1 MELMGDGLIAF
12 LAAVGVSAILWL
24 LAETLLRRHSPVAEA
39 VLVLPVRGDGAT
51 LERALHLTMEQRATG
66 ETPILLADC
75 GLDETGLRLAQG
87 LTQRYSRVQLC
98 PAEELEN
105 YLMCHCMCHI
115 RRLRLQVWD
124 HQTGALYHLPKIYNQ
139 QKHQS

>member
-12 LAAVGVSAILWL
+12 LAAVGVSTILWL
-24 LAETLLRRHSPVAEA
+24 LAETLLRRYRPVAEA

-75 GLDETGLRLAQG
+75 GLDETGLRLAQS

-105 YLMCHCMCHI
+105 YL
-115 RRLRLQVWD
+115 
-124 HQTGALYHLPKIYNQ
+124 K
-139 QKHQS
+139 

>member
-12 LAAVGVSAILWL
+12 LAAVGVSTILWL

-105 YLMCHCMCHI
+105 YLK
-115 RRLRLQVWD
+115 RG
-124 HQTGALYHLPKIYNQ
+124 TSYG
-139 QKHQS
+139 

>member
-12 LAAVGVSAILWL
+12 LAAVGVSTILWL
-24 LAETLLRRHSPVAEA
+24 LAETLLRRHRPVAEA

-75 GLDETGLRLAQG
+75 GLDETGLRLAQS

-105 YLMCHCMCHI
+105 DL
-115 RRLRLQVWD
+115 
-124 HQTGALYHLPKIYNQ
+124 K
-139 QKHQS
+139 

>member
-12 LAAVGVSAILWL
+12 LAAVGVSTILWL
-24 LAETLLRRHSPVAEA
+24 LAETLLRRHSPAAEA

-51 LERALHLTMEQRATG
+51 LERALRLTMEQRATG
-66 ETPILLADC
+66 ETPILADC
-75 GLDETGLRLAQG
+75 GLDETGLRLAQS

-105 YLMCHCMCHI
+105 YL
-115 RRLRLQVWD
+115 
-124 HQTGALYHLPKIYNQ
+124 K
-139 QKHQS
+139 

>member
-12 LAAVGVSAILWL
+12 LAAVGVSTILWL

-66 ETPILLADC
+66 EAPILLADC
-75 GLDETGLRLAQG
+75 GLDETGLRLAQS

-105 YLMCHCMCHI
+105 YL
-115 RRLRLQVWD
+115 
-124 HQTGALYHLPKIYNQ
+124 K
-139 QKHQS
+139 

>member
-1 MELMGDGLIAF
+1 MISWHRDTCPPVFCIQWDEVMALMGDGLIAF
-12 LAAVGVSAILWL
+12 LAAVGVSTILWL
-24 LAETLLRRHSPVAEA
+24 LAETLLRRHRPVAEA
-39 VLVLPVRGDGAT
+39 ILVLPVRGDGAT
-51 LERALHLTMEQRATG
+51 LERALRLTMEQRTTG

-105 YLMCHCMCHI
+105 YL
-115 RRLRLQVWD
+115 
-124 HQTGALYHLPKIYNQ
+124 K
-139 QKHQS
+139 

>member
-12 LAAVGVSAILWL
+12 LAAVGVSTILWL
-24 LAETLLRRHSPVAEA
+24 LAETLLHRHRPVAEA
-39 VLVLPVRGDGAT
+39 ILVLPVRGDGAT
-51 LERALHLTMEQRATG
+51 LERALRLTMEQRTTG
-66 ETPILLADC
+66 EPPILLADC

-105 YLMCHCMCHI
+105 YL
-115 RRLRLQVWD
+115 
-124 HQTGALYHLPKIYNQ
+124 K
-139 QKHQS
+139 

>member
-1 MELMGDGLIAF
+1 MKLMGDGLIAF
-12 LAAVGVSAILWL
+12 LAAVGVSTILWL

-51 LERALHLTMEQRATG
+51 LERALHLTMEQRAIG

-75 GLDETGLRLAQG
+75 GLDETGLRLAQS

-105 YLMCHCMCHI
+105 YL
-115 RRLRLQVWD
+115 
-124 HQTGALYHLPKIYNQ
+124 K
-139 QKHQS
+139 

>member
-12 LAAVGVSAILWL
+12 LAAVGVSTILWL
-24 LAETLLRRHSPVAEA
+24 LAETLLRRHRPVAEA
-39 VLVLPVRGDGAT
+39 ILVLPVRGDGAT
-51 LERALHLTMEQRATG
+51 LERALRLAMEQRTTG

-105 YLMCHCMCHI
+105 YL
-115 RRLRLQVWD
+115 
-124 HQTGALYHLPKIYNQ
+124 K
-139 QKHQS
+139 

>member
-12 LAAVGVSAILWL
+12 LAAVGVSTILWL
-24 LAETLLRRHSPVAEA
+24 LAET

-75 GLDETGLRLAQG
+75 GLDETGLRLAQS

-105 YLMCHCMCHI
+105 YL
-115 RRLRLQVWD
+115 
-124 HQTGALYHLPKIYNQ
+124 K
-139 QKHQS
+139 

>member
-12 LAAVGVSAILWL
+12 LAAVGVSTILWL
-24 LAETLLRRHSPVAEA
+24 LAETLLHRHRPVAEA

-75 GLDETGLRLAQG
+75 GLDETGLRLAQS

-105 YLMCHCMCHI
+105 YL
-115 RRLRLQVWD
+115 
-124 HQTGALYHLPKIYNQ
+124 K
-139 QKHQS
+139 

>member
-1 MELMGDGLIAF
+1 MKLMGDGLIAF
-12 LAAVGVSAILWL
+12 LAAVGVSTILWL

-66 ETPILLADC
+66 EPPILLADC
-75 GLDETGLRLAQG
+75 GLDETGLRLAQS

-105 YLMCHCMCHI
+105 YL
-115 RRLRLQVWD
+115 
-124 HQTGALYHLPKIYNQ
+124 K
-139 QKHQS
+139 

>member
-1 MELMGDGLIAF
+1 MKLMGDGLIAF
-12 LAAVGVSAILWL
+12 LAAVGVSTILWL

-51 LERALHLTMEQRATG
+51 LERALHLTMDQRATG

-75 GLDETGLRLAQG
+75 GLDETGLRLAQS

-98 PAEELEN
+98 PAEKLEN
-105 YLMCHCMCHI
+105 YL
-115 RRLRLQVWD
+115 
-124 HQTGALYHLPKIYNQ
+124 K
-139 QKHQS
+139 

>member
-1 MELMGDGLIAF
+1 MPPDR
-12 LAAVGVSAILWL
+12 WYP
-24 LAETLLRRHSPVAEA
+24 LRRRFPLPHRHSHS
-39 VLVLPVRGDGAT
+39 RGDGAT

-105 YLMCHCMCHI
+105 YL
-115 RRLRLQVWD
+115 
-124 HQTGALYHLPKIYNQ
+124 K
-139 QKHQS
+139 

>member
-12 LAAVGVSAILWL
+12 LAAVGVSTILWL
-24 LAETLLRRHSPVAEA
+24 LAETLLRRHRPVAEA

-75 GLDETGLRLAQG
+75 GLDETGLRLAQS

-105 YLMCHCMCHI
+105 YL
-115 RRLRLQVWD
+115 
-124 HQTGALYHLPKIYNQ
+124 K
-139 QKHQS
+139 

>member
-1 MELMGDGLIAF
+1 MELMGDGHIAF
-12 LAAVGVSAILWL
+12 LAAVGVSTILWL
-24 LAETLLRRHSPVAEA
+24 LAETLLRRHRPVAEA

-75 GLDETGLRLAQG
+75 GLDETGLRLAQS

-105 YLMCHCMCHI
+105 YL
-115 RRLRLQVWD
+115 
-124 HQTGALYHLPKIYNQ
+124 K
-139 QKHQS
+139 

>member
-1 MELMGDGLIAF
+1 MGLMGDGLIAF
-12 LAAVGVSAILWL
+12 LAAVGVSTILWL
-24 LAETLLRRHSPVAEA
+24 LAETLLRRHRPVAEA

-75 GLDETGLRLAQG
+75 GLDETGLRLAQS

-105 YLMCHCMCHI
+105 YL
-115 RRLRLQVWD
+115 
-124 HQTGALYHLPKIYNQ
+124 K
-139 QKHQS
+139 

>member
-12 LAAVGVSAILWL
+12 LAAGGVSTILWL
-24 LAETLLRRHSPVAEA
+24 LAETLLRRHSPAAEA
-39 VLVLPVRGDGAT
+39 VLVLPGRGDGAT

-75 GLDETGLRLAQG
+75 GLDETGLRLAQS

-105 YLMCHCMCHI
+105 YL
-115 RRLRLQVWD
+115 
-124 HQTGALYHLPKIYNQ
+124 K
-139 QKHQS
+139 

>member
-1 MELMGDGLIAF
+1 MKLMGDGLIAF
-12 LAAVGVSAILWL
+12 LAAVGVSTILWL

-51 LERALHLTMEQRATG
+51 LERALHLTMEQRVTG
-66 ETPILLADC
+66 ETPILMADC
-75 GLDETGLRLAQG
+75 GLDETGLRLAQS

-105 YLMCHCMCHI
+105 YL
-115 RRLRLQVWD
+115 
-124 HQTGALYHLPKIYNQ
+124 K
-139 QKHQS
+139 

>member
-12 LAAVGVSAILWL
+12 LAAVGVSTILWL

-51 LERALHLTMEQRATG
+51 LERALRLTMEQRATG

-75 GLDETGLRLAQG
+75 GLDETGLRLAQS
-87 LTQRYSRVQLC
+87 LTRRYSRVQLC

-105 YLMCHCMCHI
+105 YL
-115 RRLRLQVWD
+115 
-124 HQTGALYHLPKIYNQ
+124 K
-139 QKHQS
+139 

>member
-12 LAAVGVSAILWL
+12 LAAVGVSTILWL
-24 LAETLLRRHSPVAEA
+24 LAETLLRRHRPVAEA

-75 GLDETGLRLAQG
+75 GLDETGLRLAQR
-87 LTQRYSRVQLC
+87 LPQRYSRVQLC

-105 YLMCHCMCHI
+105 YL
-115 RRLRLQVWD
+115 
-124 HQTGALYHLPKIYNQ
+124 K
-139 QKHQS
+139 

>member
-12 LAAVGVSAILWL
+12 LAAVGVSTILWL

-39 VLVLPVRGDGAT
+39 VLVLPVQGDGAT
-51 LERALHLTMEQRATG
+51 LERALHLPMEQRATG

-75 GLDETGLRLAQG
+75 GLDETGLRLAQS

-105 YLMCHCMCHI
+105 YL
-115 RRLRLQVWD
+115 
-124 HQTGALYHLPKIYNQ
+124 K
-139 QKHQS
+139 

>member
-12 LAAVGVSAILWL
+12 LAAVGVSTILWL
-24 LAETLLRRHSPVAEA
+24 LAETLLRRHRPVAEA

-75 GLDETGLRLAQG
+75 GLDETGLRLAQS
-87 LTQRYSRVQLC
+87 LTHSVQ
-98 PAEELEN
+98 P
-105 YLMCHCMCHI
+105 
-115 RRLRLQVWD
+115 V
-124 HQTGALYHLPKIYNQ
+124 GACTVGQ
-139 QKHQS
+139 G

>member
-1 MELMGDGLIAF
+1 MKLMGDGLIAF
-12 LAAVGVSAILWL
+12 LAAVGVSTILWL

-75 GLDETGLRLAQG
+75 GLDETGLRLAQS

-105 YLMCHCMCHI
+105 YL
-115 RRLRLQVWD
+115 QGG
-124 HQTGALYHLPKIYNQ
+124 TSYG
-139 QKHQS
+139 

>member
-1 MELMGDGLIAF
+1 MWPQLRKEALKGYAIRLMSTPCLKSRELMRPAKPSS
-12 LAAVGVSAILWL
+12 VPVSV
-24 LAETLLRRHSPVAEA
+24 AETLLRRHSPVAEA

-75 GLDETGLRLAQG
+75 GLDETGLRLAQS

-105 YLMCHCMCHI
+105 YL
-115 RRLRLQVWD
+115 
-124 HQTGALYHLPKIYNQ
+124 K
-139 QKHQS
+139 

>member
-12 LAAVGVSAILWL
+12 LAAVGVSTILWL

-51 LERALHLTMEQRATG
+51 LERALHLTMEQRTTG
-66 ETPILLADC
+66 ETPIL
-75 GLDETGLRLAQG
+75 RLAQS

-105 YLMCHCMCHI
+105 YL
-115 RRLRLQVWD
+115 
-124 HQTGALYHLPKIYNQ
+124 K
-139 QKHQS
+139 

>member
-12 LAAVGVSAILWL
+12 LAAVGVSTILWL
-24 LAETLLRRHSPVAEA
+24 LAETLLRRHRPVAEA
-39 VLVLPVRGDGAT
+39 ILVLPVRGDGAT

-75 GLDETGLRLAQG
+75 GLDETGLRLAQS

-98 PAEELEN
+98 PAEELKN
-105 YLMCHCMCHI
+105 YL
-115 RRLRLQVWD
+115 
-124 HQTGALYHLPKIYNQ
+124 K
-139 QKHQS
+139 

>member
-1 MELMGDGLIAF
+1 MELMGDGFIAF
-12 LAAVGVSAILWL
+12 LAAVGVSTILWL
-24 LAETLLRRHSPVAEA
+24 LAETLLRRHRPVAEA

-75 GLDETGLRLAQG
+75 GLDETGLRLAQS

-105 YLMCHCMCHI
+105 YL
-115 RRLRLQVWD
+115 
-124 HQTGALYHLPKIYNQ
+124 K
-139 QKHQS
+139 

>member
-12 LAAVGVSAILWL
+12 LAAVGVSTFLWL
-24 LAETLLRRHSPVAEA
+24 LAETLLRRHRPVAEA
-39 VLVLPVRGDGAT
+39 ILVLPVRGDGARREGG
-51 LERALHLTMEQRATG
+51 LRLTMEQRTTG

-105 YLMCHCMCHI
+105 YL
-115 RRLRLQVWD
+115 
-124 HQTGALYHLPKIYNQ
+124 K
-139 QKHQS
+139 

>member
-1 MELMGDGLIAF
+1 MELMGDGLIAC
-12 LAAVGVSAILWL
+12 LAAVGVSTILWL
-24 LAETLLRRHSPVAEA
+24 LAETLLRRHRPVAEA

-75 GLDETGLRLAQG
+75 GLDETGLRLAQS

-105 YLMCHCMCHI
+105 YL
-115 RRLRLQVWD
+115 
-124 HQTGALYHLPKIYNQ
+124 K
-139 QKHQS
+139 

>member
-1 MELMGDGLIAF
+1 MQYNSTRNHKQTASPAEAVLRGIAPDGGLY
-12 LAAVGVSAILWL
+12 LCDPAALPL
-24 LAETLLRRHSPVAEA
+24 DPAEMLQKDFAGMAEA

-75 GLDETGLRLAQG
+75 GLDETGLRLAQS

-105 YLMCHCMCHI
+105 YL
-115 RRLRLQVWD
+115 
-124 HQTGALYHLPKIYNQ
+124 K
-139 QKHQS
+139 

>member
-12 LAAVGVSAILWL
+12 LAAVGVSTILWL
-24 LAETLLRRHSPVAEA
+24 LAETLLRRHRPVAEA

-75 GLDETGLRLAQG
+75 GLDETGLRLAQS

-105 YLMCHCMCHI
+105 YM
-115 RRLRLQVWD
+115 
-124 HQTGALYHLPKIYNQ
+124 K
-139 QKHQS
+139 